1 MPIMIKDETGEIG
14 ESEIK
19 EMERLQFRIDY
30 QELFISKMS
39 TFQME
44 LEGKVEYAQA
54 EFDHLTKK
62 SEQLIK
68 QFGFDPS
75 VFKETELFELMFQFG
90 SDFADAYKRLT
101 QKADKEE
108 EKVKREIRK
117 RLKGVRATVGGP
129 DDTEDTLQQIA
140 HWRELLSR
148 AEDLQWFGEKKKE
161 EKKKEKQNNAAP
173 IKKATKIMKREDSN
187 LRQSQ
192 KQSKDEEQKTG
203 AKKVMKE
210 DSSKQESVNLPDFG
224 VELVKTTLISPDT
237 KKRKQI
243 KQEEVV

>member
-1 MPIMIKDETGEIG
+1 
-14 ESEIK
+14 
-19 EMERLQFRIDY
+19 
-30 QELFISKMS
+30 
-39 TFQME
+39 ME

-187 LRQSQ
+187 LRQS
-192 KQSKDEEQKTG
+192 
-203 AKKVMKE
+203 
-210 DSSKQESVNLPDFG
+210 
-224 VELVKTTLISPDT
+224 
-237 KKRKQI
+237 
-243 KQEEVV
+243 